1 MRPGLRGDFEEAI
14 RVLDDPVAAGNLGI
28 PNRSRSV
35 DEWRDLLDAAGW
47 RFDSAVGI
55 RLFSDLADDDL
66 PDEEFEQLL
75 RLERE
80 AGRRPTYRDVARLVH
95 LSATAVRT

>member
-1 MRPGLRGDFEEAI
+1 
-14 RVLDDPVAAGNLGI
+14 VGNLGI
-28 PNRSRSV
+28 PNRSRSIH
-35 DEWRDLLDAAGW
+35 EWRDLLGAAGW

-66 PDEEFEQLL
+66 PDETFEQLL

-80 AGRRPTYRDVARLVH
+80 AGRRDRYRAIARLIH
-95 LSATAVRT
+95 LSATAVQT